1 MTWKE
6 LKNRIEKM
14 PADEQEKNVTVW
26 EEGRTDQGC
35 RFITVCRG
43 FVRK

>member
-14 PADEQEKNVTVW
+14 PANEQEKNVTVW
-26 EEGRTDQGC
+26 VEERPTD
-35 RFITVCRG
+35 
-43 FVRK
+43 